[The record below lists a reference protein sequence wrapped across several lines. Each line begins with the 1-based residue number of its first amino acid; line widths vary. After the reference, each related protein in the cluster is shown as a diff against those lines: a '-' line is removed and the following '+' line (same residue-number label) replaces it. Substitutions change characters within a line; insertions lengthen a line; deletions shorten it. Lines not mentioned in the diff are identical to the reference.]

1 MTGERRFL
9 HLIVLCFI
17 ACGLWSAAAR
27 ADTPEPRFALVIGN
41 SAYGPEIG
49 NLANPA
55 NDAKLMAATLRKVG
69 FEVIELENADRRKM
83 SRAIVDFGEA
93 LAKAGGPATGLFFYA
108 GHGIQVAGD
117 NYLIPIDADI
127 SREGDVEAEAV
138 SSDLVLRQMD
148 FAGNAVNIVILDACR
163 NNPLTRGFR
172 SASRGLGE
180 PKVKPRGSFIAY
192 STAPGD
198 VAADG
203 AGDDSPYALALS
215 QAILKPGAAL
225 EEVFRDVRS
234 RVMAATNQK
243 QVPWDSSS
251 MTAPF
256 YFIPSTETAAAET
269 PVAPAAPSADKS
281 VEIAYWNSIANSS
294 NPALFQ
300 SYLRRFPDGDFA
312 ELAEAKL
319 AELQQADGAA
329 KSRSQETPTADES
342 QQDEPQQQASAA
354 SAPPAT
360 PPAPVTGKSFRDCGD
375 CPEMVTV
382 PAGSFTMGAAPGEDA
397 PYVHEEPQ
405 HPVTIRKAFAVG
417 KYEVTIGEF
426 RAFVQA
432 TGFDAGNSCFS
443 DPTGSGSY
451 TNASGINWQNPG
463 FAGYRPSEQD
473 PVVCVSWDAARAY
486 AQWLSQKTGKPYRL
500 LTEAEWEYAARGGT
514 ITLFPWGNDANAACT
529 SANVADEAVRRTPGW
544 MPSYITV
551 DCNDA
556 GAFTVP
562 AGRYQPNAFGLYDM
576 IGNANEWVADCYT
589 AGYAGAPADGSAA
602 DVPNCQQR
610 AVRGAGWTSIPFLS
624 RSAARSFATP
634 LMRVNV
640 DGFRIAREF

>member
-1 MTGERRFL
+1 
-9 HLIVLCFI
+9 
-17 ACGLWSAAAR
+17 
-27 ADTPEPRFALVIGN
+27 
-41 SAYGPEIG
+41 
-49 NLANPA
+49 
-55 NDAKLMAATLRKVG
+55 
-69 FEVIELENADRRKM
+69 VIELENADRRKM
-83 SRAIVDFGEA
+83 SRAIVDFGEE

-108 GHGIQVAGD
+108 GHGIQVGGD

-172 SASRGLGE
+172 SATRGLGE

-256 YFIPSTETAAAET
+256 YFIPSTETASMET
-269 PVAPAAPSADKS
+269 PAAPAAPSADKS
-281 VEIAYWNSIANSS
+281 VEVAYWNSIASSS

-300 SYLRRFPDGDFA
+300 SYLKRFPNGDFT

-319 AELQQADGAA
+319 AELQQADGAT
-329 KSRSQETPTADES
+329 KTRSQETPSSDDA

-354 SAPPAT
+354 TTPPPAT
-360 PPAPVTGKSFRDCGD
+360 PPPPVTGKSFRDCGD

-397 PYVHEEPQ
+397 PYVSEEPQ
-405 HPVTIRKAFAVG
+405 HAVTIGKAFGVG
-417 KYEVTIGEF
+417 KYEITIGEF

-432 TGFDAGNSCFS
+432 TGYDAGNSCFS
-443 DPTGSGSY
+443 DPSGSGGYS
-451 TNASGINWQNPG
+451 NAPGINWQNPG
-463 FAGYRPSEQD
+463 FAGYRPSERD
-473 PVVCVSWDAARAY
+473 PVVCVSWDDANSY
-486 AQWLSQKTGKPYRL
+486 VQWLAKITGKPYRL
-500 LTEAEWEYAARGGT
+500 PSEAEWEYAARAGLTGA
-514 ITLFPWGNDANAACT
+514 FMWDDGDAKGMCRY
-529 SANVADEAVRRTPGW
+529 ANVADLSAREEHPGW
-544 MPSYITV
+544 NTAG
-551 DCNDA
+551 CNDGHPYTA
-556 GAFTVP
+556 PVDALK
-562 AGRYQPNAFGLYDM
+562 PNAFGVHGML
-576 IGNANEWVADCYT
+576 GNVKQWAADCPSQLSDMP
-589 AGYAGAPADGSAA
+589 GDGSPVGG
-602 DVPNCQQR
+602 DCTDHM
-610 AVRGAGWTSIPFLS
+610 VRG
-624 RSAARSFATP
+624 SAWNSPPSLVRFAYREHVPSTYAA
-634 LMRVNV
+634 NNI
-640 DGFRIAREF
+640 GFRVALDQ